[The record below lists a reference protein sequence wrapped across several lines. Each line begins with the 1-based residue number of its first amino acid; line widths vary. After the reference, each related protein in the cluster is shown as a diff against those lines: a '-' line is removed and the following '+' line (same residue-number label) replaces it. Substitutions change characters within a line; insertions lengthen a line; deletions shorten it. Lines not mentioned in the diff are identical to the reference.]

1 MASSSACW
9 GIEIGAGAVKA
20 IKLEEGS
27 NGVNVLEYIVVP
39 HQKVLSTPG
48 LDQNDAMRIALGQLV
63 SQVDLS
69 KAAIAVSVPGHSAF
83 ARFTKLPPVEP
94 KKVPAIVKFEAVQ
107 QIPFPLDQVEWDY
120 QTFVSPDSPD
130 VEVGIF
136 AITRDRI
143 MERLQMLQDV
153 GITPDYVNLSPV
165 AAYNALA
172 YDLQFSEQ
180 TPGTL
185 ILDVGTTSTDVI
197 IAESGR
203 VWVRTFPIGGH
214 QFTDALVNTF
224 KLTYPKAEKLKREAD
239 EGPNARHVFQAM
251 RSVFTDL
258 AQDVQRSIG
267 YYQSLHKDAKIVRLV
282 GMGSTFQLPGLRKYL
297 KQQLSMDVYRLEE
310 FKRINTDAIKDPA
323 RQAHFKDAAL
333 QLSTAYGLALQGL
346 GLNAINANLM
356 PTVVVRESMWKT
368 KSRWF
373 AAAAGLAVLAGGAMF
388 IRPFVDSTAIA
399 GSQRPVE
406 IDKAINELNEAKRF
420 ADEAKVLGSGET
432 DFRAANLLGLTQ
444 AREIHSH
451 LINDLGLMMA
461 SAENVA
467 ASWQKPEVAPPP
479 GTPGAFTLRAF
490 KTNYLA
496 PGADAPAPKE
506 GESASEAAKPEEGYL
521 GKITVELQASTYSP
535 EARRFAIATL
545 QKWLKENTKRDGV
558 PYEIVPPDVRDLN
571 VDELGG
577 LALASD
583 QSGESTQAPVDS
595 GPLVKSEGAT
605 QEELRRAFQNSRS
618 EGAQVGGGR
627 SRRPSGHASGD
638 DGGGMEERSD
648 PGDAGGNASSLS
660 SGESGTNA
668 DIEQIAP
675 LTSLK
680 PAKTD
685 KLKSANV
692 TLRWTVKILAPAK
705 PAENAGETPK
715 KEGKQ

>member
-1 MASSSACW
+1 MASSSASW

-27 NGVNVLEYIVVP
+27 SGVNVLEYLVVP

-297 KQQLSMDVYRLEE
+297 KQQLSMDVYRIEE
-310 FKRINTDAIKDPA
+310 FKRINLDAIKDPA
-323 RQAHFKDAAL
+323 RQAQFKDASL

-356 PTVVVRESMWKT
+356 PAAVVRESMWKT

-373 AAAAGLAVLAGGAMF
+373 AAAAGLAVLTGGAMF
-388 IRPFVDSTAIA
+388 LRPFIDSTAIA
-399 GSQRPVE
+399 GSQRPTQ
-406 IDKAINELNEAKRF
+406 IDQAINELNEAKRF

-451 LINDLGLMMA
+451 LVNDLGLMMA
-461 SAENVA
+461 SAENAA
-467 ASWQKPEVAPPP
+467 ASWAKPEVAPPA
-479 GTPGAFTLRAF
+479 GTPDAFSLRAF
-490 KTNYLA
+490 NTAYRP
-496 PGADAPAPKE
+496 PGADSSK
-506 GESASEAAKPEEGYL
+506 GDESSGSSEKGGDSAEDNSL
-521 GKITVELQASTYSP
+521 GSIKIELVATTHAP
-535 EARRFAIATL
+535 EARKFAIATL
-545 QKWLKENTKRDGV
+545 QKWLKDNVKRDGV
-558 PYEIVPPDVRDLN
+558 PYDIVPPDVRDLT
-571 VDELGG
+571 VDEAGAGPPGG
-577 LALASD
+577 ATA
-583 QSGESTQAPVDS
+583 GESAFGAETAP
-595 GPLVKSEGAT
+595 PA
-605 QEELRRAFQNSRS
+605 SRS
-618 EGAQVGGGR
+618 GRSESGGR
-627 SRRPSGHASGD
+627 SAHGRRAAGEEAFD
-638 DGGGMEERSD
+638 ERAAMEE
-648 PGDAGGNASSLS
+648 AATS
-660 SGESGTNA
+660 SGSTVAATLAGNNPAAFVGSDVGSNPE
-668 DIEQIAP
+668 IERIAP
-675 LTSLK
+675 LASLK
-680 PAKTD
+680 PVKPE
-685 KLKSANV
+685 KLATANV
-692 TLRWTVKILAPAK
+692 TLRWTVKIKGPAK
-705 PAENAGETPK
+705 SAEGADASQK
-715 KEGKQ
+715 KEGKP

>member
-27 NGVNVLEYIVVP
+27 SGVNVLEYIVVP

-69 KAAIAVSVPGHSAF
+69 KASIAVSVPGHSAF

-107 QIPFPLDQVEWDY
+107 QIPFPLDQVEWDF

-203 VWVRTFPIGGH
+203 VWIRTFPIGGH

-297 KQQLSMDVYRLEE
+297 KQQLSMDVYRIEE
-310 FKRINTDAIKDPA
+310 FKRVNADAIKDPA
-323 RQAHFKDAAL
+323 RQAQFKEASL

-373 AAAAGLAVLAGGAMF
+373 AAAAGLAVLTGGAMF

-444 AREIHSH
+444 AREIHSY
-451 LINDLGLMMA
+451 LVNDLGLMMA
-461 SAENVA
+461 SAENAA
-467 ASWQKPEVAPPP
+467 ASWQKPEVAPPT
-479 GTPGAFTLRAF
+479 GTPGGFVLRAF
-490 KTNYLA
+490 NTQYLA
-496 PGADAPAPKE
+496 PGAAASSSSESGSGDA
-506 GESASEAAKPEEGYL
+506 AAGDANTL
-521 GKITVELQASTYSP
+521 GSIKIELQATTYAP
-535 EARRFAIATL
+535 DARKFAIATL
-545 QKWLKENTKRDGV
+545 QKWLKDNITRDGV

-571 VDELGG
+571 VDEVAAAGG
-577 LALASD
+577 APGSGNEAGGASGP
-583 QSGESTQAPVDS
+583 SGEGAAPEST
-595 GPLVKSEGAT
+595 E
-605 QEELRRAFQNSRS
+605 RRRS
-618 EGAQVGGGR
+618 GGR
-627 SRRPSGHASGD
+627 TPRGHGGD
-638 DGGGMEERSD
+638 A
-648 PGDAGGNASSLS
+648 DAGGEGGGESAAPQMSAPSPDAPASLS
-660 SGESGTNA
+660 SGELGTSPE
-668 DIEQIAP
+668 IERIA
-675 LTSLK
+675 SLASLRPPK
-680 PAKTD
+680 PD

-692 TLRWTVKILAPAK
+692 VLRWTVKIKAPAK
-705 PAENAGETPK
+705 PGENNSDAAK
-715 KEGKQ
+715 KEAKP

>member
-9 GIEIGAGAVKA
+9 GIEIGAGAIKA
-20 IKLEEGS
+20 VKLEEGS

-107 QIPFPLDQVEWDY
+107 QIPFPLDQVEWDF

-203 VWVRTFPIGGH
+203 VWIRTFPIGGH

-310 FKRINTDAIKDPA
+310 FKRVNTDAIKDPA
-323 RQAHFKDAAL
+323 RQAQFKEGSL
-333 QLSTAYGLALQGL
+333 QLATAYGLALQGL

-356 PTVVVRESMWKT
+356 PTAVVRESMWKT

-399 GSQRPVE
+399 GSQRPTE
-406 IDKAINELNEAKRF
+406 IDRAINELNEAKRF
-420 ADEAKVLGSGET
+420 ADDAKVLGAGET

-444 AREIHSH
+444 AREIHSY

-461 SAENVA
+461 SAENAA
-467 ASWQKPEVAPPP
+467 ASWQKPEVAPPA
-479 GTPGAFTLRAF
+479 GTPEAFSLRAF
-490 KTNYLA
+490 NTRYVA
-496 PGADAPAPKE
+496 PGADAPKTDDSS
-506 GESASEAAKPEEGYL
+506 GEKSEPATDDGSL
-521 GKITVELQASTYSP
+521 GSIKIELLATTNTP
-535 EARRFAIATL
+535 EARKFAIATL

-558 PYEIVPPDVRDLN
+558 PYEIVPPDVGDLT
-571 VDELGG
+571 VDEIGG
-577 LALASD
+577 LANSALGGGNES
-583 QSGESTQAPVDS
+583 STQVAS
-595 GPLVKSEGAT
+595 GPAIRSTGAT
-605 QEELRRAFQNSRS
+605 QADLERAFDPSASQGEAVGGSRARRSAHGAS
-618 EGAQVGGGR
+618 EGLDERDAQPAASEASGGG
-627 SRRPSGHASGD
+627 SASLMG
-638 DGGGMEERSD
+638 
-648 PGDAGGNASSLS
+648 
-660 SGESGTNA
+660 GESGTSA
-668 DIEQIAP
+668 EVEQLAP
-675 LTSLK
+675 LASVK
-680 PAKTD
+680 PVKPE

-692 TLRWTVKILAPAK
+692 TLRWTVKIKGPAK
-705 PAENAGETPK
+705 PAENAGEAPK
-715 KEGKQ
+715 KEGKE

>member
-1 MASSSACW
+1 MASSNACW
-9 GIEIGAGAVKA
+9 GIEIGAGAIKA
-20 IKLEEGS
+20 VKLEEGAG
-27 NGVNVLEYIVVP
+27 GVNLLEYFVVP

-48 LDQNDAMRIALGQLV
+48 LDQADATRIALGQLV

-120 QTFVSPDSPD
+120 QTFVSPESPD

-153 GITPDYVNLSPV
+153 GITPDFVNLSPV

-282 GMGSTFQLPGLRKYL
+282 GVGSTFQLPGLRKYL
-297 KQQLSMDVYRLEE
+297 KQQLSMDVYRVEE
-310 FKRINTDAIKDPA
+310 FKRINLDAIKDPA
-323 RQAHFKDAAL
+323 RRAQFNEAAL
-333 QLSTAYGLALQGL
+333 QLPTAYGLALQGL

-356 PTVVVRESMWKT
+356 PTAVIRESMWKT

-388 IRPFVDSTAIA
+388 IRPFIDSTAIA
-399 GSQRPVE
+399 GSQRPTE
-406 IDKAINELNEAKRF
+406 IDKAVRELAEAKRN
-420 ADEAKVLGSGET
+420 ADEAKVVGTGET

-451 LINDLGLMMA
+451 LVNDLGLMMA

-467 ASWQKPEVAPPP
+467 ASWQKPEVAPAP
-479 GTPGAFTLRAF
+479 GTPEAFALRAF
-490 KTNYLA
+490 NTTYVP
-496 PGADAPAPKE
+496 PGSDKP
-506 GESASEAAKPEEGYL
+506 ASEEASDAAAAAEDGTL
-521 GKITVELQASTYSP
+521 GKIKIELLATTNTP
-535 EARRFAIATL
+535 EARKFAIATL
-545 QKWLKENTKRDGV
+545 QKWLKDNIKRDGV
-558 PYEIVPPDVRDLN
+558 PYEIVPPDVQDLSVDEIGGIASNVGGNDPSGQASITLPSSGASQADLN
-571 VDELGG
+571 KLFNPNASRGEAVGGRPRARRGHGDEGEG
-577 LALASD
+577 ENFEEREQPAASD
-583 QSGESTQAPVDS
+583 TSGA
-595 GPLVKSEGAT
+595 
-605 QEELRRAFQNSRS
+605 
-618 EGAQVGGGR
+618 
-627 SRRPSGHASGD
+627 ASLG
-638 DGGGMEERSD
+638 
-648 PGDAGGNASSLS
+648 

-668 DIEQIAP
+668 QVETLAP
-675 LTSLK
+675 LASLR
-680 PAKTD
+680 PAKPD
-685 KLKSANV
+685 KLRSANV
-692 TLRWTVKILAPAK
+692 TLRWTVKIKGPPK
-705 PAENAGETPK
+705 PAENAGEAPK
-715 KEGKQ
+715 KEGKE

>member
-27 NGVNVLEYIVVP
+27 NGVNVLEYIIVP

-48 LDQNDAMRIALGQLV
+48 LDQNDATRIALGQLV

-69 KAAIAVSVPGHSAF
+69 KASIAVSVPGHSAF

-282 GMGSTFQLPGLRKYL
+282 GLGSTFQLPGLRKYL
-297 KQQLSMDVYRLEE
+297 KQQLSMDVYRIEE
-310 FKRINTDAIKDPA
+310 FKRVNLDELKDPA
-323 RQAHFKDAAL
+323 RRAHFKESSL
-333 QLSTAYGLALQGL
+333 QLATAYGLAIQGL
-346 GLNAINANLM
+346 GLNAIDANLM
-356 PTVVVRESMWKT
+356 PIAVVRESMWKE

-373 AAAAGLAVLAGGAMF
+373 AAAAGLAVLTSGAMF
-388 IRPFVDSTAIA
+388 IRPFIDSTAIA

-406 IDKAINELNEAKRF
+406 IDKAINDLNEAKRN
-420 ADEAKVLGSGET
+420 ADEAKVIGSAET

-444 AREIHSH
+444 SRDLCSH
-451 LINDLGLMMA
+451 LINDLGLMMSTA
-461 SAENVA
+461 DNAA
-467 ASWQKPEVAPPP
+467 ASWPRPEVAPPP
-479 GTPGAFTLRAF
+479 GTPGGFVLRSY
-490 KTNYLA
+490 TTRYIP
-496 PGADAPAPKE
+496 PGAASGTESGSNESGTTDDASVGSIKIELAATTYAPD
-506 GESASEAAKPEEGYL
+506 
-521 GKITVELQASTYSP
+521 
-535 EARRFAIATL
+535 ARRFAIATL
-545 QKWLKENTKRDGV
+545 QKWLKENTSREGV
-558 PYEIVPPDVRDLN
+558 PYDIVPPDVRDLT
-571 VDELGG
+571 VDE
-577 LALASD
+577 
-583 QSGESTQAPVDS
+583 Q
-595 GPLVKSEGAT
+595 GA
-605 QEELRRAFQNSRS
+605 
-618 EGAQVGGGR
+618 GAAV
-627 SRRPSGHASGD
+627 ASG
-638 DGGGMEERSD
+638 
-648 PGDAGGNASSLS
+648 AGEANLAAGFP
-660 SGESGTNA
+660 SGESGGGEGGESGRGRGGRVPRGGGHGGEEGGAAERVDPTPADFPSSSGTSSSLGSGEVGTNA
-668 DIEQIAP
+668 EIEKIAP
-675 LTSLK
+675 LYSLRPVK
-680 PAKTD
+680 SE

-692 TLRWTVKILAPAK
+692 TLRWTVKIKGPAK
-705 PAENAGETPK
+705 PAESAGQTPK
-715 KEGKQ
+715 KGG

>member
-27 NGVNVLEYIVVP
+27 SGVNVLEYLVVP

-297 KQQLSMDVYRLEE
+297 KQQLSMDVYRIEE
-310 FKRINTDAIKDPA
+310 FKRVNLDAIKDPA
-323 RQAHFKDAAL
+323 RQAQFKEASL

-356 PTVVVRESMWKT
+356 PAAVVRESMWKT

-373 AAAAGLAVLAGGAMF
+373 AAAAGLAVLTGGAMF
-388 IRPFVDSTAIA
+388 LRPFIDSTAIA
-399 GSQRPVE
+399 GSQRPTQ
-406 IDKAINELNEAKRF
+406 IDQAINELNEAKRF
-420 ADEAKVLGSGET
+420 ADDAKVLGSGET

-451 LINDLGLMMA
+451 LVNDLGLMMA
-461 SAENVA
+461 SAENAA
-467 ASWQKPEVAPPP
+467 ASWAKPEVAPPA
-479 GTPGAFTLRAF
+479 GTPDAFSLRAF
-490 KTNYLA
+490 NTVYRP
-496 PGADAPAPKE
+496 PGADAPKGDE
-506 GESASEAAKPEEGYL
+506 SSGESAPAVEDGSL
-521 GKITVELQASTYSP
+521 GSIKIELLATTYTP
-535 EARRFAIATL
+535 EARKFAIATL
-545 QKWLKENTKRDGV
+545 QKWLKDNGKRDGV
-558 PYEIVPPDVRDLN
+558 PYEIVPPDIADLT
-571 VDELGG
+571 VEEAGGIASGLGAG
-577 LALASD
+577 NDA
-583 QSGESTQAPVDS
+583 STQVSS
-595 GPLVKSEGAT
+595 GPAPRRTGNSQSDLERMYDPNASQGPRIGGAP
-605 QEELRRAFQNSRS
+605 RRG
-618 EGAQVGGGR
+618 EHGGG
-627 SRRPSGHASGD
+627 
-638 DGGGMEERSD
+638 GGFDERAAQ
-648 PGDAGGNASSLS
+648 PEAEPASSGGAASLS
-660 SGESGTNA
+660 GGESGTSA
-668 DIEQIAP
+668 EVEQLAP
-675 LTSLK
+675 LASVK
-680 PAKTD
+680 PVKPE
-685 KLKSANV
+685 KLKTANV
-692 TLRWTVKILAPAK
+692 TLRWTVKIKGPPK
-705 PAENAGETPK
+705 PGENAGDAPK
-715 KEGKQ
+715 KEGKE